1 MKQDKLLKKLL
12 ISDPKYL
19 CNLMRNVWAQFAISW
34 METLMR
40 CRRVSLTVGRVVWSG
55 FQVSRETAT
64 TKHTS
69 FSRRLD
75 GLLTSSEDVLLIRI
89 VKSSVGDRRGAES
102 DTLMCLMFHLHT
114 HASFSTLK
122 EQMKWSH
129 AALSE
134 MSNGPVRKHP
144 AGSTSGDMRDPYW
157 FLVWIVL

>member
-1 MKQDKLLKKLL
+1 
-12 ISDPKYL
+12 
-19 CNLMRNVWAQFAISW
+19 
-34 METLMR
+34 MR
-40 CRRVSLTVGRVVWSG
+40 CRRVSLTVGRVVLSG

-75 GLLTSSEDVLLIRI
+75 GLLTSSEDVMLIRI

-122 EQMKWSH
+122 EQMK
-129 AALSE
+129 
-134 MSNGPVRKHP
+134 
-144 AGSTSGDMRDPYW
+144 
-157 FLVWIVL
+157 